1 MNKSTCLQWNQ
12 GELNGRVLYFG
23 RAEPSSSPATKMQR
37 MGLTPGVSF
46 FKRVNTIGFDMSTI
60 GGSQNVVTREFCRFL
75 KEDLKVVGEQI
86 KVIQIHP
93 IAPYS
98 FVKFFTEEQMEQ
110 VWLFFLS

>member
-1 MNKSTCLQWNQ
+1 
-12 GELNGRVLYFG
+12 
-23 RAEPSSSPATKMQR
+23 

-98 FVKFFTEEQMEQ
+98 FVKFFTEEEMEQ
-110 VWLFFLS
+110 VWLFFSELGKVLGSYMPNFRSLG